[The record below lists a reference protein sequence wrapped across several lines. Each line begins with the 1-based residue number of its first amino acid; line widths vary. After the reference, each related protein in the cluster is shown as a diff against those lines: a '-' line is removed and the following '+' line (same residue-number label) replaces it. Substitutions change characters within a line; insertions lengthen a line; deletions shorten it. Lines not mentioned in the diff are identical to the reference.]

1 MLYSGFSTLPRSVV
15 RLADSSVRWDNTDVI
30 LYSDI
35 DMSTSTLKPE
45 FARIREVTMG
55 SQYNEADLTL
65 TGEWIPDLPKF
76 RWQDKFGE
84 SADGRYL
91 LLIAWEILFKY
102 ELGFRCV
109 LIDKLERQVRISK
122 RRPGPCEEIRWY
134 SNGFDLIINEMTS
147 LREAKSWPAL

>member
-1 MLYSGFSTLPRSVV
+1 
-15 RLADSSVRWDNTDVI
+15 
-30 LYSDI
+30 
-35 DMSTSTLKPE
+35 MSTSTLKPE